1 MKKSEKSEILEENK
15 EQENKSSKENKTS
28 KAKVAKKD
36 ENNKEEKAK
45 TVKKEEAVKETKKD
59 DNKEDKAKGV
69 ADDKVKKIIEKA
81 KQNGKI
87 TYGELATELDDTNPE
102 EIDKVFD
109 AFEDLGVDLNDDLDE
124 PDVEDLENVEEI
136 KLEDMD
142 VSNIDGVSVDDPVRM
157 YLREIGKIPLLT
169 YEEEADLAKRIKN
182 YKITNIQY
190 DDSRLT
196 ATVTVSYTTGSRSSA
211 QTDTITLRR
220 GSGKKYLF
228 FDDWK
233 VSLND
238 DDLVTDYTIRVPH
251 DATITVDDVAL
262 STEYIEESDDDGFD
276 VYTIPMM
283 FNTEYD
289 VVVKLANGFEI
300 QDTFT
305 PSNYY
310 GTTTF
315 VLSNDNIS
323 DADKEKVTEQVKQD
337 IKSLFDN
344 AIADK
349 AWSEISSNYGTDDL
363 DDLEDSYEELVDDVD
378 GGFLSSK
385 LQSFDV
391 DTVNIRGLSTESDGR
406 IEVWVRLEYKYTTSE
421 SDGTTEEH
429 TSADT
434 VYMYYTAEQD
444 GLKLKDASSL
454 PSYF

>member
-1 MKKSEKSEILEENK
+1 MYCGECGAKNEKGAKFCESCGAKLEEI
-15 EQENKSSKENKTS
+15 
-28 KAKVAKKD
+28 
-36 ENNKEEKAK
+36 KEEKPKKAK
-45 TVKKEEAVKETKKD
+45 TTPEKPKDKRPISKKTKIIIIAVAAVVVVLIAGFMILRNSTSPETIAKNYYAAYVKQNIDQMYSYCDLGEGGAFT
-59 DNKEDKAKGV
+59 NKEAFKEYYSDG
-69 ADDKVKKIIEKA
+69 EK
-81 KQNGKI
+81 
-87 TYGELATELDDTNPE
+87 
-102 EIDKVFD
+102 
-109 AFEDLGVDLNDDLDE
+109 
-124 PDVEDLENVEEI
+124 
-136 KLEDMD
+136 
-142 VSNIDGVSVDDPVRM
+142 
-157 YLREIGKIPLLT
+157 
-169 YEEEADLAKRIKN
+169 ADLAKRIKN

-196 ATVTVSYTTGSRSSA
+196 ATVTVSYTTGSSSSA